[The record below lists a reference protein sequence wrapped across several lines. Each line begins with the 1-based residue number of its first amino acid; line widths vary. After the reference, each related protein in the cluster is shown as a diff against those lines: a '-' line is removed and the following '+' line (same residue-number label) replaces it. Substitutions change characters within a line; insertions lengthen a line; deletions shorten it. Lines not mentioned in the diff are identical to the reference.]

1 LPVEPNPLDGL
12 LIVDKPGKS
21 GAFGEHAGGRPSA
34 ERLWTSHDVVARV
47 RRLSDQRRIGHTGTL
62 DPIASG
68 VLVLCLGVA
77 TRLVEYY
84 QGEDKRYYAEIAL
97 GYGTDTFD
105 AEGEVVEQAPVPA
118 LTTERVEHALA
129 QFRGQIWQTPPAYSA
144 IKQGGEALY
153 ARARRGQDVTVE
165 ARQVAFY
172 GIDLVGDLP
181 PDRLR
186 LAIHCSAGAYI
197 RSLAHDLGHS
207 LGTAATLDVLRREAA
222 GHFNL
227 ADAVTL
233 AQIEDAAGRGVL
245 ADLLRKPGEGLPFPH
260 VVLPAEVR
268 RRLAQGQRVP
278 LPRTMCPIAC
288 SASQPLV
295 QVRDEIG
302 DLAGI
307 MRCLQQ
313 PADPANPASAAVW
326 KAEKW
331 LS

>member
-1 LPVEPNPLDGL
+1 M
-12 LIVDKPGKS
+12 
-21 GAFGEHAGGRPSA
+21 
-34 ERLWTSHDVVARV
+34 VARV

-84 QGEDKRYYAEIAL
+84 QGEDKRYYAEVNL
-97 GYGTDTFD
+97 GYATDTYD
-105 AEGEVVEQAPVPA
+105 AEGEIVERVPVPA
-118 LTTERVEHALA
+118 LTPEEVEHALA
-129 QFRGQIWQTPPAYSA
+129 QYRGQIWQTPPAYSA

-153 ARARRGQDVTVE
+153 ARARRGEDVTVE
-165 ARQVAFY
+165 ARQVTFHSINL
-172 GIDLVGDLP
+172 IDYLP

-222 GHFNL
+222 GQFSL

-233 AQIEDAAGRGVL
+233 EQIEDAAERGAL
-245 ADLLRKPGEGLPFPH
+245 AGLLRKPGDGLPLPQ
-260 VVLPAEVR
+260 VELPAEVR

-278 LPRTMCPIAC
+278 LTRTICPVAC
-288 SASQPLV
+288 SASQPFA
-295 QVRDEIG
+295 QVRDEM
-302 DLAGI
+302 DNLAGI
-307 MRCLQQ
+307 MRCVQP
-313 PADPANPASAAVW
+313 PADPTNPTSAAVW